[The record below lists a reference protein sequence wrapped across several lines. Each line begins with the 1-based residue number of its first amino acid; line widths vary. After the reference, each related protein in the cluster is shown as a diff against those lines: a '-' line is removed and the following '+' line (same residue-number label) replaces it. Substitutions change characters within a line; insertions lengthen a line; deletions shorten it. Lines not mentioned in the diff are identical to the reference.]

1 MDQVETHNLYI
12 IFNHSL
18 HEFPFRFWFSCELI
32 KIWQYQLDYL
42 VA

>member
-1 MDQVETHNLYI
+1 MGQVETPNLYI
-12 IFNHSL
+12 IFTHSH

-32 KIWQYQLDYL
+32 KIWQYQLDSL